1 MQTTHTA
8 NPKHTLDTEHLQ
20 RVAEM
25 ASFLYRMQ
33 VVASTSDVFAY
44 LVDRAHTRYLD
55 DASMFYKDDVA
66 WMKERP

>member
-20 RVAEM
+20 KVAEIV
-25 ASFLYRMQ
+25 SFLYRMH
-33 VVASTSDVFAY
+33 VASTIDVFAY

-55 DASMFYKDDVA
+55 DASMFYKDYVA
-66 WMKERP
+66 WMKKRP